1 MPHSRLHR
9 ALDACS
15 QLLNVVLLDGDAN
28 ESISGRCYRE
38 EWETAERI
46 INSVFFWES
55 AHCRLAY
62 YADVQRA
69 RDVLREYAARHGVA
83 IKDSWL

>member
-1 MPHSRLHR
+1 MPNRLHR
-9 ALDACS
+9 ALDATS
-15 QLLNVVLLDGDAN
+15 QLLNVVLLNGDAN

-46 INSVFFWES
+46 INCVFFWEP
-55 AHCRLAY
+55 AHCRMAY

-69 RDVLREYAARHGVA
+69 RDVLREYATRHGVQ
-83 IKDSWL
+83 ITDTWL